1 MIKLMCEQMYS
12 GLENLVNR
20 VLNEKQ
26 EISPEDQ
33 RDNELIR
40 SAMRKRQNRSNA
52 KLSKDELDALKR
64 NGWDVREKRF
74 NTANG
79 HVYVGGWGEPTL
91 YNSGRSDYR
100 DSNKRR
106 AMLTTRSVRKRN
118 PVNKENR
125 WDDANYE
132 RIEPNVNFADMG
144 RKQADR
150 KPVGRVTRY
159 SKKNDGYYNYQNAY
173 RKENAYPAS
182 TKKYRDAID
191 YIKTQKDCL
200 GYINKNI
207 GRAYSDVDKDR
218 ERYLQQIA
226 YYKDLLKN
234 LDAEVESKV
243 SSLENDS
250 KETREY
256 IDSKMNSMRDEFKN
270 RKR

>member
-40 SAMRKRQNRSNA
+40 SAMKKRQNRSNA
-52 KLSKDELDALKR
+52 KLSKDELDALER
-64 NGWDVREKRF
+64 NGWKVSEKRF
-74 NTANG
+74 NTKNG
-79 HVYVGGWGEPTL
+79 HVYVGSYGEPTL
-91 YNSGRSDYR
+91 YNSGRSDLR
-100 DSNKRR
+100 DITTRR
-106 AMLTTRSVRKRN
+106 AMLTKRTVRKRV

-125 WDDANYE
+125 WDDANFE

-144 RKQADR
+144 RKQRDR
-150 KPVGRVTRY
+150 NPVGRVGRY
-159 SKKNDGYYNYQNAY
+159 SKKKDGYYNYEYAD
-173 RKENAYPAS
+173 RKENIYPAS

-191 YIKTQKDCL
+191 YIKSRKDHID
-200 GYINKNI
+200 YIKRNI
-207 GRAYSDVDKDR
+207 NRAYTDVDKDR

-234 LDAEVESKV
+234 LDSGVEKKV

-256 IDSKMNSMRDEFKN
+256 IDNKMNVMRDEFKN